1 MCGAGRITT
10 VVKMSNKTPNGG
22 CECVKLR
29 GIERLRVFSLTKL
42 PMCYDTEYVLLK
54 AHLARTSFTLNTSRH
69 GSGGSLGTTCD
80 ADRSFARSARYDR
93 GARPVSAVPK

>member
-29 GIERLRVFSLTKL
+29 GIERIRVFSLTNL
-42 PMCYDTEYVLLK
+42 PQYVFLK
-54 AHLARTSFTLNTSRH
+54 AHSAHIVHVEHIPSRIRRIPGH
-69 GSGGSLGTTCD
+69 LMRRGSQLCALS
-80 ADRSFARSARYDR
+80 
-93 GARPVSAVPK
+93 